1 MKMCAC
7 EGANTGIWRDGHLNI
22 KSSYLRIVEFW
33 MSITLFL
40 KYTLLKCLKT
50 LKRTCPFNGRRKTS
64 IIPVKVIS

>member
-50 LKRTCPFNGRRKTS
+50 LKGGPTE
-64 IIPVKVIS
+64 I